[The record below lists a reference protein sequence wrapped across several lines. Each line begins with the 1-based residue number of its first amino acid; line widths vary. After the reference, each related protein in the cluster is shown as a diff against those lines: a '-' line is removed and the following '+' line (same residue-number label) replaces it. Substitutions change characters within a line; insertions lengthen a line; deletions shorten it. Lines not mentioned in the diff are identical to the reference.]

1 MLIRL
6 GYDIRF
12 DIGQPV
18 PIVALLSV
26 HPSRPPRPQRTGP
39 VTIEPE
45 VPSPA
50 NTATSSATS
59 APGFSRPPGR
69 CGSRTRR

>member
-12 DIGQPV
+12 DLQAPV
-18 PIVALLSV
+18 PMVALLNV
-26 HPSRPPRPQRTGP
+26 HPSRLQDLREEDRLR
-39 VTIEPE
+39 IEPE
-45 VPSPA
+45 VPSR

-59 APGFSRPPGR
+59 PRASWRPQGR
-69 CGSRTRR
+69 SAS